1 MSFREL
7 VFTVTAEEAERLSDA
22 LMEIGALSVSVLD
35 ANADT
40 DEESPLYG
48 EPGMVLERQAW
59 NQSSVQALFDNSLWE
74 DSPGLTVE
82 LIQTLHSSGF
92 LCDSPTEKLVADQDW
107 VRLTQSQ
114 FDPIQVG
121 QRLWVIPSWH
131 DTPEPARISNAI
143 CLAVDPGLAFGT
155 GSHPT
160 TRLCMQWLEELSDQ
174 GVLKNKSLLDYGCG
188 SGILAIAAK
197 KLGSGETWGVDIDPQ
212 SVESA
217 IENAKTNQTEISF
230 CLPEADDT
238 LRLHDIVVAN
248 ILANPLLVLAP
259 ALCQRIA
266 LGGKLALSGILE
278 RQTEMVISA
287 YKPWIELSVWKSMDG
302 WVCLTGQLAD
312 QRQAS

>member
-59 NQSSVQALFDNSLWE
+59 NQSSVQALFDNSLWQ
-74 DSPGLTVE
+74 DSPGLTGE

-174 GVLKNKSLLDYGCG
+174 GVLNNKSLLDYGCG

-197 KLGSGETWGVDIDPQ
+197 KLGSGPTWGVDIDPQ

-217 IENAKTNQTEISF
+217 IENAKINQADISF
-230 CLPEADDT
+230 CLPEADET
-238 LRLHDIVVAN
+238 SRLHDIVVAN

-266 LGGKLALSGILE
+266 TGGKLALSGILE
-278 RQTEMVISA
+278 RQTEMVITA
-287 YKPWIELSVWKSMDG
+287 YQPWIELSVWKSMDG
-302 WVCLTGQLAD
+302 WVCLTGQLSD